1 MKVVLFCGG
10 LGTRLRE
17 FSETIPKPLVEVGY
31 RPIMWHLMRY
41 YAHYGYNEFLLCLGY
56 GGDRIK
62 NYFLHYSETLSNDFT
77 LCKGGREIRLHN
89 SDIDE
94 WTISF
99 IDTGHTSNIGQRL
112 KAVQPHLEGEEVFM
126 ANYSDGLSDLHLPD
140 YLDHFYRHQTI
151 ASFLCVQPSQSF
163 HVVSMGDDD
172 TVRAITPAHEAGV
185 WINGGFFILRNEI
198 FDYIREGEELV
209 EEPFA
214 RLVDKRRLA
223 AYRYRGFWACMDTLK
238 DKTMFDELYAR
249 GNMPWAVWRNGKDP
263 RASRALTPAP
273 ISDNGPKPHAGLEHN
288 LFSNE
293 GFPPSSPRAE
303 PAVTTPPERS
313 C

>member
-17 FSETIPKPLVEVGY
+17 FSETIPKPLVDIGY

-41 YAHYGYNEFLLCLGY
+41 YAHYGHTDFLLCLGY

-62 NYFLHYSETLSNDFT
+62 NYFLNYSETLSNDFT
-77 LCKGGREIRLHN
+77 LRKSGREIRLHN
-89 SDIDE
+89 SDIDD

-99 IDTGHTSNIGQRL
+99 VDTGHSSNIGQRL

-172 TVRAITPAHEAGV
+172 TVMAISPAHEAGV
-185 WINGGFFILRNEI
+185 LINGGFFILRNEI

-214 RLVDKRRLA
+214 RLIDKRQLA

-238 DKTMFDELYAR
+238 DKTRFDEMYAS
-249 GNMPWAVWRNGKDP
+249 GNMPWAVWR
-263 RASRALTPAP
+263 
-273 ISDNGPKPHAGLEHN
+273 SDNDPCASPALISEPAADKGAKPHPVLEHN
-288 LFSNE
+288 LFSN
-293 GFPPSSPRAE
+293 GGSPPSSPGTQPMA
-303 PAVTTPPERS
+303 ATPSGR
-313 C
+313 